1 VSIGGCGSRS
11 CRGVARLERV
21 IRDGRDA
28 GDRTFPPPSAKPSE
42 LEIIEAEAGIVH
54 RVFAKCI
61 AGKTPRNIA
70 IDLACR
76 RLAARLGR
84 PSTLWFGE

>member
-1 VSIGGCGSRS
+1 MI
-11 CRGVARLERV
+11 
-21 IRDGRDA
+21 D
-28 GDRTFPPPSAKPSE
+28 T
-42 LEIIEAEAGIVH
+42 EAGIVH